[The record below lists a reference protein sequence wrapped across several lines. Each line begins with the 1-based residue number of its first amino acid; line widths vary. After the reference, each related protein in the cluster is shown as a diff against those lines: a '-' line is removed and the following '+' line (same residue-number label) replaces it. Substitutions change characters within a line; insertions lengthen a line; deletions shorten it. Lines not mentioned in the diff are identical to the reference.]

1 MKSFNEL
8 YHLTIIF
15 CKIVLKLFFFSGQG
29 SFSTVYLAES
39 RAQRRGWVAIKV
51 VEKRNLLKNTK
62 KITSHR
68 RRRNTFEENDEDTFN
83 MEEENDSFS
92 DSPTDEDVSSASVIG
107 TLNLFSF
114 G

>member
-1 MKSFNEL
+1 M
-8 YHLTIIF
+8 
-15 CKIVLKLFFFSGQG
+15 FFSGQG

-114 G
+114 GGIHFLRRRPRAEGGLAKFLLY